1 MQSTQIQAA
10 SAASTLAMLQSLY
23 PGAVLLDTNQ
33 VAAAVGLSAKT
44 IRNLQG
50 KFPIPSLKLGENRRF
65 RLVDVAAAIDAG
77 ITPEPQPQALASQP
91 KRSRGRPRKVAG
103 DPV

>member
-1 MQSTQIQAA
+1 MQSTQIQV

-50 KFPIPSLKLGENRRF
+50 KFPIQSIKLGENRRF
-65 RLVDVAAAIDAG
+65 RMVDVAAAIDSG
-77 ITPEPQPQALASQP
+77 IELPTPIEKNEQ
-91 KRSRGRPRKVAG
+91 KRGRGRPRKVAVG
-103 DPV
+103 GAA

>member
-1 MQSTQIQAA
+1 MQPAQTQIQA

-23 PGAVLLDTNQ
+23 PGAVLLDTKQ
-33 VAAAVGLSAKT
+33 VAQAVGLSAKT

-50 KFPIPSLKLGENRRF
+50 KFPIPSLKFGENRRF
-65 RLVDVAAAIDAG
+65 RLVDVAVAIDAG
-77 ITPEPQPQALASQP
+77 LGMTSPQGAPEA

-103 DPV
+103 GAA